1 MHSISRI
8 RAALIIGSV
17 PGALAIIVVAIFM
30 LLNATSQR
38 IVAENAEEIS
48 LGWATY
54 LGVQLDRIEGIAAGA
69 EMLAEEKLFLERVTR
84 FRDVFRFKL
93 FDAEGRLRLISDD
106 LTVNEISRG
115 IDAADAAS
123 AGFTGDAVVL
133 REHNPKAATV
143 LKTGL
148 PFTQVEDG
156 TAKPDRPDVYAE
168 SYTPVIRDGRIVAVA
183 EVYVDQTARAAEVR
197 SQFLGF
203 GLKVAGLM
211 LLVLILPGL
220 GMYSLLL
227 TLRRQN
233 HTLKVE
239 RDRAL
244 VAERAK
250 AEFLANMSHEIRTPL
265 NGVLGTAGLLD
276 ETELDEEQRGYT
288 STILRSGESLLR
300 VLNDILDFSK
310 IEANSLEI
318 EMAPFDIVELL
329 DGAVELMAAPAQAKN
344 LELAVF
350 VAPDVPGI
358 LTGDE
363 GRIRQILINLVHN
376 AIKFTETGGVTVE
389 VNRQHAMADDGHIL
403 LRFDVSDTGIGV
415 PDGLRKHIFDKF
427 SQVDGSVTRDAG
439 GTGLGL
445 AICQRLV
452 TMMGGEISC
461 EPRPE
466 GGTIFSFTLRS
477 AFAES
482 QSAWVSA
489 LNRDF
494 KDRRVLVVDDNE
506 TNRFVFEKQLR
517 ALGAEVIVA
526 MSAKSAMSRLEAA
539 CAAGAPF
546 DIAIIDH
553 MMPGTDGLDL
563 AGMIREAGEYAGLRL
578 VLSSSSG
585 MVNSTHQAKQYGF
598 DAALPK
604 PLRPGD
610 LLTCLNGL
618 SAMPEPDKPVPN
630 KPVSDAPA
638 PVLLPVNAVVMS
650 AGPPAAESAPAD
662 GASVRVLVVE
672 DNQTN
677 QMILVAL
684 LKKRGYRV
692 DVAGNGY
699 EALAAMRDRPFDV
712 VLMDVQMPEMGGLEA
727 TRQIRLLAGD
737 VAQTPIIGVTAHA
750 LKGDRERLLE
760 GGMNDYLV
768 KPINLADVTTK
779 VAQWAATRSPT
790 ALHDTSSRV
799 A

>member
-329 DGAVELMAAPAQAKN
+329 DGAHDLPSFTHPEQAAYILGPEKGELSPEVVARCDHVVKIPTKFCVNVGVAGAILMYDRWLTKGRFAPRP
-344 LELAVF
+344 
-350 VAPDVPGI
+350 VA
-358 LTGDE
+358 
-363 GRIRQILINLVHN
+363 
-376 AIKFTETGGVTVE
+376 
-389 VNRQHAMADDGHIL
+389 
-403 LRFDVSDTGIGV
+403 
-415 PDGLRKHIFDKF
+415 
-427 SQVDGSVTRDAG
+427 AG
-439 GTGLGL
+439 GPTEELPPHFH
-445 AICQRLV
+445 
-452 TMMGGEISC
+452 GG
-461 EPRPE
+461 
-466 GGTIFSFTLRS
+466 
-477 AFAES
+477 
-482 QSAWVSA
+482 
-489 LNRDF
+489 RD
-494 KDRRVLVVDDNE
+494 
-506 TNRFVFEKQLR
+506 
-517 ALGAEVIVA
+517 
-526 MSAKSAMSRLEAA
+526 
-539 CAAGAPF
+539 
-546 DIAIIDH
+546 
-553 MMPGTDGLDL
+553 
-563 AGMIREAGEYAGLRL
+563 
-578 VLSSSSG
+578 
-585 MVNSTHQAKQYGF
+585 
-598 DAALPK
+598 
-604 PLRPGD
+604 
-610 LLTCLNGL
+610 
-618 SAMPEPDKPVPN
+618 
-630 KPVSDAPA
+630 
-638 PVLLPVNAVVMS
+638 
-650 AGPPAAESAPAD
+650 
-662 GASVRVLVVE
+662 
-672 DNQTN
+672 
-677 QMILVAL
+677 
-684 LKKRGYRV
+684 
-692 DVAGNGY
+692 
-699 EALAAMRDRPFDV
+699 
-712 VLMDVQMPEMGGLEA
+712 
-727 TRQIRLLAGD
+727 
-737 VAQTPIIGVTAHA
+737 
-750 LKGDRERLLE
+750 
-760 GGMNDYLV
+760 
-768 KPINLADVTTK
+768 
-779 VAQWAATRSPT
+779 
-790 ALHDTSSRV
+790 
-799 A
+799 